1 MISKPPH
8 TALAQTASH
17 TSRPA
22 RLALLCLAIGTI
34 FIADTLTD
42 YEIAVAVFYVT
53 TVLIASAFLSVRGVL
68 ACSIACCAL
77 TICSVI
83 LNDRGAYQAG
93 LINCMLSICAI
104 SATTYLALQRSSAL
118 QAEQTSRSQ
127 LVRLS
132 RVSTLGELATS
143 IAHEVKQPLTGIVA
157 SASACRN
164 WLSSEPPNVTRAE
177 QAVARIIADAGRA
190 CGIVDRVRKLSKRAS
205 PEAEWVD
212 AEILVAD
219 VVSLCRRELDRH
231 DISIVTEVIDGPA
244 IVFADVVQI
253 QQVLI
258 NLILNALEAMA
269 GTKRSSAMG
278 VTIGIAMQE
287 ENAQI
292 TIADT
297 GPGIDGH
304 RLDEIFDPFYSSK
317 EDGIGL
323 GLAISRSIIESHGG
337 RIWAKSDLV
346 SGAKFIFTLPA
357 RQIGETQTS
366 FPIATSVG
374 RRDSD

>member
-1 MISKPPH
+1 MIPRSPRI
-8 TALAQTASH
+8 ALAPTSGR

-22 RLALLCLAIGTI
+22 RLALLCAAIGTI

-68 ACSIACCAL
+68 TCSVVCCAL
-77 TICSVI
+77 TLCSVI
-83 LNDRGAYQAG
+83 LNDRGAYEAG
-93 LINCMLSICAI
+93 LVNCMLSICAI
-104 SATTYLALQRSSAL
+104 AATTYLALQRSSAL

-164 WLSSEPPNVTRAE
+164 WLGSEPPNVIKAE
-177 QAVARIIADAGRA
+177 QAVARILADAGRA
-190 CGIVDRVRKLSKRAS
+190 CGIVDRVRKMSKRAA
-205 PEAEWVD
+205 PKAEWVD
-212 AEILVAD
+212 AEALVAD
-219 VVSLCRRELDRH
+219 VVMLCRRELDRH
-231 DISIVTEVIDGPA
+231 GTRVVTKVINGPTF
-244 IVFADVVQI
+244 VFADAVQI

-269 GTKRSSAMG
+269 GARRSAAQG
-278 VTIGIAMQE
+278 VTIGIVMQE
-287 ENAQI
+287 QSAQI
-292 TIADT
+292 SVADT
-297 GPGIDGH
+297 GPGIDEH

-323 GLAISRSIIESHGG
+323 GLAINRSIIESHGG
-337 RIWAKSDLV
+337 RIWANPEL
-346 SGAKFIFTLPA
+346 SGGSKFIFTLPA
-357 RQIGETQTS
+357 RQITGT
-366 FPIATSVG
+366 
-374 RRDSD
+374 

>member
-77 TICSVI
+77 TVCSVI

-219 VVSLCRRELDRH
+219 VVSLCRRELD
-231 DISIVTEVIDGPA
+231 
-244 IVFADVVQI
+244 
-253 QQVLI
+253 
-258 NLILNALEAMA
+258 
-269 GTKRSSAMG
+269 
-278 VTIGIAMQE
+278 
-287 ENAQI
+287 
-292 TIADT
+292 
-297 GPGIDGH
+297 
-304 RLDEIFDPFYSSK
+304 
-317 EDGIGL
+317 
-323 GLAISRSIIESHGG
+323 
-337 RIWAKSDLV
+337 
-346 SGAKFIFTLPA
+346 
-357 RQIGETQTS
+357 
-366 FPIATSVG
+366 
-374 RRDSD
+374 